1 MVPAMSSEVCH
12 RETVC
17 SGPAHL
23 VARMCTALRAGAD
36 DGHPMWTWA
45 ISQVTTSLRSREVLL
60 STGDSVTY
68 INRLPE
74 SFKRLDIPQQPSVPS
89 VQPRKAV
96 RVPPPDAITQQVLD
110 AAKRDRISA
119 IKAAEE
125 IMTAD
130 AAKVKAVHDAI
141 SSLSASSKDASKQ
154 ALKAEV
160 AADQAQKKLSRLRAH
175 ILCVKQSPHK
185 DDQTLKLHLQS
196 GNSTGVSLT
205 TLHGLEEQCKQQE
218 AAVKAAVQ
226 AASELAKK
234 AHDSLVSLDNELAC
248 LEKARETA
256 ARSRSA
262 WVSENFMASIS
273 TGDESF
279 ASEAAASED
288 TLHASIDALC
298 QSAPSMDSIVA
309 FRMELEQG
317 NFPKPPEWL
326 EGADAMLGYNP
337 LGEVNPYTGDFD
349 ASAFYM
355 PPDTKSTTVD
365 KVVMEQVDTA
375 DIGSDR
381 WMQEQDR
388 MLQTMVSKALSSS
401 RATSVR

>member
-1 MVPAMSSEVCH
+1 M
-12 RETVC
+12 
-17 SGPAHL
+17 
-23 VARMCTALRAGAD
+23 GA
-36 DGHPMWTWA
+36 
-45 ISQVTTSLRSREVLL
+45 LRSREVLL

-119 IKAAEE
+119 IKAADTK
-125 IMTAD
+125 MTAD
-130 AAKVKAVHDAI
+130 AAKVMAVQDAI
-141 SSLSASSKDASKQ
+141 TSLSARCKDASKQ

-175 ILCVKQSPHK
+175 ILSVEQSPHK
-185 DDQTLKLHLQS
+185 DDQKLKLHLQS

-205 TLHGLEEQCKQQE
+205 TLHGLQEQCKQQE

-234 AHDSLVSLDNELAC
+234 AHDSLVSFDNELAS

-262 WVSENFMASIS
+262 WVSENFMASIA

-279 ASEAAASED
+279 ASEAAAAED

-349 ASAFYM
+349 ASAFYK
-355 PPDTKSTTVD
+355 PPDTKATTVD

-375 DIGSDR
+375 DVGSDR